1 MAGLSAARVSD
12 GRERIRALSEMSSS
26 RPAESWLYL
35 VGRNVG
41 TAHVEPRQMQ
51 RVRTR
56 LQRQDR
62 TIERLKDR
70 HLLRRHFRGFTGT
83 FFLDIFRVAEIEDT
97 GGELL

>member
-1 MAGLSAARVSD
+1 MAGLSTARLSD
-12 GRERIRALSEMSSS
+12 GREWIRSLSEMSSS
-26 RPAESWLYL
+26 RPAESRLYL

-41 TAHVEPRQMQ
+41 AEDAQPRQMSGLW
-51 RVRTR
+51 TR

-62 TIERLKDR
+62 TIERLENR

-97 GGELL
+97 G